1 MLAPLALLRRDASVD
16 SLTLMTLYC
25 ETLET
30 PVGSI
35 RLLGTEQALHRL
47 DFHHGP
53 ETPAEAQEKL
63 GFGGFSKRLA
73 AYFAG
78 DLVALDPIA
87 TDPKGTP
94 FQKEVWQL
102 LREIPPG
109 RTASYGEL
117 AAKLG
122 RPNSSRAVG
131 MANARN
137 PVSLVVPCHR
147 VIGADG
153 SLTGYAGG
161 LERKRWLL
169 AHEGALLG

>member
-1 MLAPLALLRRDASVD
+1 MKI
-16 SLTLMTLYC
+16 YC

-35 RLLGTEQALHRL
+35 RLLGRADALLRL

-53 ETPAEAQEKL
+53 ATPAEAVVKP

-73 AYFAG
+73 DYFDG
-78 DLVALDPIA
+78 DLASLDPIA
-87 TDPKGTP
+87 TDPQGTV
-94 FQKEVWQL
+94 FQKKVWKL
-102 LREIPPG
+102 LREIRPG

-122 RPNSSRAVG
+122 RPKSSRAVG

-169 AHEGALLG
+169 THEGALLG